1 MKTFLLTWYG
11 ITDFRASLGFET
23 THGPIAGALAAEAYS
38 DVVILCYTRAEADSR
53 ESVETQNAFAAELA
67 SICEAGLDKDWKT
80 TSEFVSKF
88 ANTSTAHAHF
98 VRWLK
103 AKVSTAGSGSKIWF
117 KSEKLREL
125 NDTEGI
131 YACAMRAL
139 DFVAKEADEKLVT
152 LFLSPGTPVMAF
164 VWALAALGHPDLKK
178 RLIVSPVIGKPPE
191 TVSLPAEWLDRH
203 GVTQKAVRGAT
214 DGFDVTFHLFG
225 EQRMPSL
232 LGIRQFESKRH
243 IFVNSSEYPA
253 ACMQVFIDKEGFD
266 ELPVDPWDAR
276 AVHKQIIRYAR
287 KLPANTR
294 IGINLTGGTK
304 LMFVGALS
312 AAREIGAVPFYFDSR
327 NHRVTFIDSLRSA
340 SIRPIDSV
348 ETFLLL
354 NGDGLRLS
362 ESGMLNEFSS
372 DRRLLTETLW
382 MHRDRIARHYKEL
395 SNINDWHEKL
405 RNKNA
410 ELTTFKF
417 ECNGLVFELH
427 ENMDATVVGKGLN
440 LRFEN
445 WPGFPKYLCGGWFE
459 EYVYLQ
465 CKPYEDAGII
475 KDLRINVELSLERE
489 NVRLQNNWNTSFNEL
504 DIVFTDGHALYIA
517 ECKAGNVTQEQIM
530 KLQNLVRF
538 YGGVEGHGIVA
549 CCFPPRME
557 SVRKKI
563 KDARLTLCC
572 GDSFLEQLKAL
583 MDSIAQRAQSTRE
596 SL

>member
-1 MKTFLLTWYG
+1 MKAFLLTWYG
-11 ITDFRASLGFET
+11 ITDFRASLGFEKT
-23 THGPIAGALAAEAYS
+23 DGPIAGALAAEAYS
-38 DVVILCYTRAEADSR
+38 DVVILCYTRAEVDSK
-53 ESVETQNAFAAELA
+53 ECVETQNAFAAELA
-67 SICEAGLDKDWKT
+67 SICDAGLDQDWKA

-88 ANTSTAHAHF
+88 ANTPTAHGHF

-103 AKVSTAGSGSKIWF
+103 AKVRTAGSGSKIWF

-125 NDTEGI
+125 NDAEGI

-139 DFVAKEADEKLVT
+139 DFVAKDAGEKLVT

-203 GVTQKAVRGAT
+203 DVTQKAVRGAT

-243 IFVNSSEYPA
+243 IFVNSKEYPA
-253 ACMQVFIDKEGFD
+253 ACMAAFIGAEGFD
-266 ELPVDPWDAR
+266 ELPIDPWDAR
-276 AVHKQIIRYAR
+276 AVHKKIIRYAGT
-287 KLPANTR
+287 LPANTR

-304 LMFVGALS
+304 LMFAGALS
-312 AAREIGAVPFYFDSR
+312 AARELGAVPFYFDSR
-327 NHRVTFIDSLRSA
+327 NRRFTFVDSLRSA

-354 NGDGLRLS
+354 NGDGLKLS
-362 ESGMLNEFSS
+362 ENGMMNKFSP
-372 DRRLLTETLW
+372 DRCLLTETLW
-382 MHRDRIARHYKEL
+382 KHRRMIANHYKEL
-395 SNINDWHEKL
+395 CKINEEHEKAGK
-405 RNKNA
+405 RNFDLKP
-410 ELTTFKF
+410 FSV
-417 ECNGLVFELH
+417 ECEDIVFEFSK
-427 ENMDATVVGKGLN
+427 NKVATVIGGGLN

-445 WPGFPKYLCGGWFE
+445 WPSFAKYLSGGWFE

-475 KDLRINVELSLERE
+475 KDLRINVELSLDRE
-489 NVRLQNNWNTSFNEL
+489 NVRLQNSWNTSYNEL
-504 DIVFTDGHALYIA
+504 DIVFTDGYSLYIA
-517 ECKAGNVTQEQIM
+517 ECKAGDVRQEQIM

-538 YGGVEGHGIVA
+538 YGGVEGRGIVA
-549 CCFPPRME
+549 CCFPPNSE
-557 SVRKKI
+557 SVQKKI
-563 KDARLTLCC
+563 KDARLALCC
-572 GDSFLEQLKAL
+572 DGSFFEQLKAL
-583 MDSIAQRAQSTRE
+583 MDSIAQRAKSTRE

>member
-1 MKTFLLTWYG
+1 MRTFLLTWYG
-11 ITDFRASLGFET
+11 LTDFRASLGFEKT
-23 THGPIAGALAAEAYS
+23 DGPIAGALAAEAYS
-38 DVVILCYTRAEADSR
+38 DVVILCYTRADNDSK
-53 ESVETQNAFAAELA
+53 ECVETQNDFAAELA
-67 SICEAGLDKDWKT
+67 SICDAGLDQDWNT

-88 ANTSTAHAHF
+88 ANTSIAHGHF

-103 AKVSTAGSGSKIWF
+103 MKDQTAGRSSRILF
-117 KSEKLREL
+117 ASEKLREL

-139 DFVAKEADEKLVT
+139 DFVAKEAAEKLVT
-152 LFLSPGTPVMAF
+152 LYLSPGTPVMAF
-164 VWALAALGHPDLKK
+164 VWALAALGHPEIKK

-191 TVSLPAEWLDRH
+191 TVSLPAEWLERH
-203 GVTQKAVRGAT
+203 GVNQKAARDTA

-243 IFVNSSEYPA
+243 VFVNSKEYPA
-253 ACMQVFIDKEGFD
+253 ARMRAFIGGAGYD

-276 AVHKQIIRYAR
+276 AVRRQIVWYAGNLIE
-287 KLPANTR
+287 KKR

-304 LMFVGALS
+304 LMFAGALA
-312 AAREIGAVPFYFDSR
+312 AARELGAIPFYFDSR

-340 SIRPIDSV
+340 TIRPIDSV

-362 ESGMLNEFSS
+362 ESGMMNEFSP

-382 MHRDRIARHYKEL
+382 MHRDKISKRYKSLCE
-395 SNINDWHEKL
+395 INDWHEEL
-405 RNKNA
+405 RNNNA
-410 ELTTFKF
+410 DLTPFKV
-417 ECNGLVFELH
+417 ECNGLVFELY
-427 ENMDATVVGKGLN
+427 ENMVATAIGRGLN

-445 WPGFPKYLCGGWFE
+445 WPGFAKYLSGGWFE

-489 NVRLQNNWNTSFNEL
+489 SVRLQNNWNTSFNEL

-583 MDSIAQRAQSTRE
+583 MDSIAQRAKSTRE